1 LTATKR
7 RFLRVLAGLGA
18 VIAFFVIGNLVIVSA
33 VLWARSTDDPG
44 VTSLPGVR
52 NFRVVD
58 AKVMRGA
65 APTEQGYR
73 ALAAHGVKTIVDL
86 RAEPN
91 LDEHEALLDE
101 LGIERIAIPMRDGQ
115 SPTQEQVASFMDVVE
130 DSVGK
135 VFVHCGAGVGRT
147 GTMVASYMV
156 GVGIAS
162 PSEALRFNLSVG
174 PPSLEQIS
182 FVSSLGGGDVDR
194 PHPVVTALSRIL
206 DGPRRISK
214 SLGF

>member
-1 LTATKR
+1 MQR
-7 RFLRVLAGLGA
+7 RILKVLAGFGA
-18 VIAFFVIGNLVIVSA
+18 VAAFFIIGNLVIMSA
-33 VLWARSTDDPG
+33 VLWARSTDDRG
-44 VTSLPGVR
+44 ITNLPGVQ

-58 AKVMRGA
+58 ATLMRGA

-73 ALAAHGVKTIVDL
+73 ALAANGVKTIVDL
-86 RAEPN
+86 RAEPD
-91 LDEHEALLDE
+91 LDDHEALLDE

-115 SPTQEQVASFMDVVE
+115 SPTPAQVASFMDVVE
-130 DSVGK
+130 DPVGK

-156 GVGIAS
+156 ETGIAS

-182 FVSSLGGGDVDR
+182 FVSSLEGTLVSR
-194 PHPVVTALSRIL
+194 PHPVVTTLSRIL

-214 SLGF
+214 SLGL

>member
-1 LTATKR
+1 MAIR
-7 RFLRVLAGLGA
+7 RRVLRVLAGLGA
-18 VIAFFVIGNLVIVSA
+18 VAAFFVIGNLVILSA
-33 VLWARSTDDPG
+33 VLWARSTDDRGP
-44 VTSLPGVR
+44 TSLPGVQ

-58 AKVMRGA
+58 ATLVRGA

-73 ALAAHGVKTIVDL
+73 ALGRHGVKTVVDL
-86 RAEPN
+86 RAEPG
-91 LDEHEALLDE
+91 LDDHEALLDE

-115 SPTQEQVASFMDVVE
+115 VPTDAQVTSFMDVM
-130 DSVGK
+130 DDAVGK

-147 GTMVASYMV
+147 GTMVGSYMV
-156 GVGIAS
+156 STGMAS
-162 PSEALRFNLSVG
+162 PAEALRFNLSVG

-182 FVSSLGGGDVDR
+182 FVSSLEGSIVSR
-194 PHPVVTALSRIL
+194 PHPIVTTLSRIL

>member
-1 LTATKR
+1 MPVR
-7 RFLRVLAGLGA
+7 RRVLRVLAGLGA
-18 VIAFFVIGNLVIVSA
+18 VAAFFIIGNLVIMSA
-33 VLWARSTDDPG
+33 VLWARSIDDRGP
-44 VTSLPGVR
+44 TSLPGVQ

-58 AKVMRGA
+58 AELMRGA

-73 ALAAHGVKTIVDL
+73 ALARNGVKTVVDL
-86 RAEPN
+86 RAERDIN
-91 LDEHEALLDE
+91 DREALLDQ

-115 SPTQEQVASFMDVVE
+115 TPTTGQVASFMDVM
-130 DSVGK
+130 DDAVGK

-147 GTMVASYMV
+147 GTMVGSYLV
-156 GVGIAS
+156 GTGSAS

-182 FVSSLGGGDVDR
+182 FVSSLDGSIVSR
-194 PHPVVTALSRIL
+194 PHPIVTTLSRIL

-214 SLGF
+214 SFGL

>member
-1 LTATKR
+1 MQR
-7 RFLRVLAGLGA
+7 RLMRVFAGIGA
-18 VIAFFVIGNLVIVSA
+18 VAAFFIIGNLVIMSA
-33 VLWARSTDDPG
+33 VLWARSTDNPG
-44 VTSLPGVR
+44 ISLPGVP

-58 AKVMRGA
+58 AKLMRGG

-73 ALAAHGVKTIVDL
+73 ALAHHGVKTVVDL
-86 RAEPN
+86 RAEP
-91 LDEHEALLDE
+91 DIDDHEALLDE
-101 LGIERIAIPMRDGQ
+101 LGIERVAIPMRDGQ
-115 SPTQEQVASFMDVVE
+115 SPTQAQVTSFMKAVE
-130 DSVGK
+130 GAVGK

-156 GVGIAS
+156 GTGIS
-162 PSEALRFNLSVG
+162 TPSEALRFNLSVG

-182 FVSSLGGGDVDR
+182 FVTSLEGSHVDR

-214 SLGF
+214 SLGL

>member
-1 LTATKR
+1 LTAMQR
-7 RFLRVLAGLGA
+7 RLLRVFAGIGA
-18 VIAFFVIGNLVIVSA
+18 VTAFFIVGNLVIMSA

-44 VTSLPGVR
+44 ITSLPGVQ

-58 AKVMRGA
+58 ANLVRGA

-73 ALAAHGVKTIVDL
+73 ALAHHGVKTVVDL
-86 RAEPN
+86 RAESDIDN
-91 LDEHEALLDE
+91 HEALFDE
-101 LGIERIAIPMRDGQ
+101 LGIERVAIPMRDGQ
-115 SPTQEQVASFMDVVE
+115 SPTQAQVASFMDVV
-130 DSVGK
+130 DDAVGK

-147 GTMVASYMV
+147 GTMVGSYLV
-156 GVGIAS
+156 RSGIAS
-162 PSEALRFNLSVG
+162 PAEALRFNLSVG

-182 FVSSLGGGDVDR
+182 FVSSLQGSVVSR

-214 SLGF
+214 SLF